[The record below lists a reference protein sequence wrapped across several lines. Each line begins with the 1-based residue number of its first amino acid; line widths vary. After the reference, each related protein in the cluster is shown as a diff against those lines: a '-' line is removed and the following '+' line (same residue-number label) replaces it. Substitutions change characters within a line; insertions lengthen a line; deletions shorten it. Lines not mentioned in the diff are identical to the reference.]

1 MQPISI
7 RLYRWAG
14 SWGPFKIRIP
24 CGECTLTRDVL
35 DATLSKELEGIAVD
49 VVVKDW
55 LSCWWEP
62 LSSGGWHAPIVVVD
76 GHVVSQGEVLN
87 RGLLTQAVMVAHAK
101 YSQISGNQFFGKK
114 SCIYCH
120 QAKKILNEARLPYSY
135 HDVVENPRA
144 LYEMLAR
151 VKLLIGSKAP
161 ITVPQIWIDGT
172 YVGGTAQLKTYL
184 KDQGYSS

>member
-1 MQPISI
+1 MQPVSI

-35 DATLSKELEGIAVD
+35 DSTLRKELRGIPVD
-49 VVVKDW
+49 FVVKDW
-55 LSCWWEP
+55 LSYWWES
-62 LSSGGWHAPIVVVD
+62 LGYGGWHAPVVVVD
-76 GHVVSQGEVLN
+76 GKVVCQGGILN
-87 RGLLTQAVMVAHAK
+87 RGVLTQAVVVAHTK
-101 YSQISGNQFFGKK
+101 YTQITGNQFFGKK

-120 QAKKILNEARLPYSY
+120 QAKKMLSQAGLPYTY

-151 VKLLIGSKAP
+151 VKKLVTSKTP
-161 ITVPQIWIDGT
+161 ITVPQIWVDGT
-172 YVGGTAQLKTYL
+172 YIGGATQLKTYL
-184 KDQGYSS
+184 KDHSYRS